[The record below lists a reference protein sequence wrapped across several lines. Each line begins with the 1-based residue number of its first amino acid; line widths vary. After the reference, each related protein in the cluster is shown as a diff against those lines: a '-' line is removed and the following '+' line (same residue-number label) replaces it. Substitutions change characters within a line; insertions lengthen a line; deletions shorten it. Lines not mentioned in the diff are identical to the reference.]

1 MRGVNILPPTFLFLF
16 LALAFILY
24 LLFPIANILGSYRL
38 FGIIFVA
45 IGIAIN
51 IWADSIFKKEKT
63 TIKPNEI
70 PSSLVIKGPF
80 CFSRHPMYL
89 GSVLILLGVA
99 IALGA
104 LSSFLSPILMFIILD
119 KKFIPFEEKQME
131 KIFGKKYL
139 KYKKQVRRWI

>member
-1 MRGVNILPPTFLFLF
+1 MKGINILPPTFLFLF

-24 LLFPIANILGSYRL
+24 LLFPIISILGSYRL
-38 FGIIFVA
+38 FGIIFIA

-51 IWADSIFKKEKT
+51 IWADSLFKKEKT

-80 CFSRHPMYL
+80 LFSRHPMYL

-104 LSSFLSPILMFIILD
+104 LSSFLSPILMFVILD
-119 KKFIPFEEKQME
+119 KKFIPHEEKQME
-131 KIFGKKYL
+131 KIFKEEYKE
-139 KYKKQVRRWI
+139 YKKQVRRWL